1 MPPALAKDLAY
12 SSLRNERHT
21 PAPPLPPNGPSP
33 SMPVNIS
40 LNIECRNTASKSV
53 AWVRALALASS
64 AGWAG
69 DAASEPGSVGL
80 MLGVRPVFTFADAA
94 ASEAVAVCAA
104 RAGIVAISH
113 HLDVGLDGAVRLHC
127 LQDGDH
133 VERADAE
140 RVEPVDQLL

>member
-53 AWVRALALASS
+53 AWVRALALAWS
-64 AGWAG
+64 
-69 DAASEPGSVGL
+69 
-80 MLGVRPVFTFADAA
+80 
-94 ASEAVAVCAA
+94 
-104 RAGIVAISH
+104 AGIVPISH
-113 HLDVGLDGAVRLHC
+113 PLDVGLDGAVRLHR

-140 RVEPVDQLL
+140 RVEPVDQLLQGYA